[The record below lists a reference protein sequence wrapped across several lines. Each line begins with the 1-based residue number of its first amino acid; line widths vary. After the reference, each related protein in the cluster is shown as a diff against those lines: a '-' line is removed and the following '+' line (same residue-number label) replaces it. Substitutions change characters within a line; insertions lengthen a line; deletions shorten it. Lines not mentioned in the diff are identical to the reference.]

1 MNQDLF
7 TAVDSYIQTL
17 FVPGDEVLEATLRES
32 EKAGLPKVSVSPNQG
47 KLLSM
52 LVLLSGSRKVLEIGT
67 LGGYSAIW
75 MARALPDDGRLI
87 TLDQDP
93 KHVTVARANVVRAGL
108 ERKIDIRLGHAFD
121 ALAQLETEHAGPFD
135 LVFIDADKAPY
146 VDYLRWALR
155 LTRPG
160 SLIVADNV
168 LRRGEVIEG
177 TVTGDDVDGIRRF
190 NAALAA
196 EPRLVSTILPLVGV
210 KGYDGISLALVRNQ
224 TSVRAVGS
232 ASEGKAEPT
241 TSAANA
247 APIKANPGPVGRA
260 VAEKEKPTV
269 EEPAPPT
276 RAVSGR
282 YAELYRRTREALEAD
297 AEEVLQRPLT
307 LRERNLFRSCG
318 TLTMLESL
326 GLSVYYAQTSAE
338 LTEKL
343 ARTSMESRFKLAVRE
358 AVERLERLLKRRIT
372 NTERQKLAAL
382 GNTEEL
388 WWVEEKIRSVTLA
401 EREEMLSRH
410 LSHSHQAEVAV
421 VG

>member
-108 ERKIDIRLGHAFD
+108 EHKIDIRLGHAFD
-121 ALAQLETEHAGPFD
+121 SLAQLETEHAGPFD

-177 TVTGDDVDGIRRF
+177 TLTGDDVDGIRRF

-210 KGYDGISLALVRNQ
+210 KGYDGISLALVRPQ
-224 TSVRAVGS
+224 TSARAVGS
-232 ASEGKAEPT
+232 ASEGKAEPS
-241 TSAANA
+241 TSAASA
-247 APIKANPGPVGRA
+247 SPIKADPGPEGKA

-269 EEPAPPT
+269 ELAPPT

-326 GLSVYYAQTSAE
+326 GLSVYYAQTSEE

-358 AVERLERLLKRRIT
+358 AVERLERLLKRRVT
-372 NTERQKLAAL
+372 NAERQKLAAL

-388 WWVEEKIRSVTLA
+388 WRVEEEVRSVTL
-401 EREEMLSRH
+401 EDREERLSRH
-410 LSHSHQAEVAV
+410 LSHSRQAEVAV
-421 VG
+421 LG